1 MQSKFLTGI
10 LLAATSA
17 ALMMYHLKKEA
28 VVAHNTL
35 IVGTNAEYQPFSF
48 VKDGQIV
55 GFDIDLVHELA
66 RRMGKELVIKDMAFT
81 TLLPELQMGKLH
93 VVATGISP
101 TPERAQAVL
110 FLEPHHTGDPLLL
123 ISPKN
128 APITSVHDLMSKTV
142 IVNEGF
148 TADNYISKL
157 EGESLHVL
165 RLPTVA
171 DAFLTLKSGRA
182 DVYILAQSAVQ
193 PFFAQHGKE
202 EWTITN
208 IPDTSDT
215 YALPVSKKHPEL
227 YAELQKH
234 LAILIA
240 DGTVAALKK
249 KWGLV

>member
-1 MQSKFLTGI
+1 MQPKYIVGI
-10 LLAATSA
+10 LLAALAAVFLFYKTQKPTESA
-17 ALMMYHLKKEA
+17 QN
-28 VVAHNTL
+28 VL

-48 VKDGQIV
+48 IQDGKIT
-55 GFDIDLVHELA
+55 GFDIDLVYELA
-66 RRMGKELVIKDMAFT
+66 KRMGKQVILKDMAFT

-101 TPERAQAVL
+101 TPERAKAVL
-110 FLEPHHTGDPLLL
+110 FLEPHHVGDPLLL
-123 ISPKN
+123 ISPK
-128 APITSVHDLMSKTV
+128 ATPITQVQDLAHKTV

-148 TADNYISKL
+148 TADSYISKI
-157 EGESLHVL
+157 EGPNIL

-182 DVYILAQSAVQ
+182 DAYILAQSAVQ

-202 EWTITN
+202 AWAITA

-227 YAELQKH
+227 YTEMQTH
-234 LAILIA
+234 LHDMMQ
-240 DGTVAALKK
+240 DGTVTALAK
-249 KWGLV
+249 KWGLL